1 MPVETKGA
9 DRREDGLFLPDL
21 CTPSAVLAVVLIAEL
36 VALVLALAGHPGA
49 EAFWDS
55 LARISLF
62 LLWCTLLSAALLCA
76 LRPRLSR
83 LGAGGASAAATAV
96 VVAVVAGVSVGAWWM
111 GRWWEGLPPLLA
123 SPAVEGLAGFVLTN
137 VVIAAIVTGLALR
150 YFWVADQWR
159 RNVQAE
165 ARARIDA
172 LQARIRPHFL
182 FNSMN
187 TIAALTRAEPR
198 RAEEAVEDLADL
210 FRASLADAGSTV
222 SLKEELEL
230 CRVYQR
236 IEQHRLGDRLKVA
249 WKVADLPMRARL
261 PALSLQPLMEN
272 AIYHGI
278 EPTPGGGTVIVEGR
292 YEPAAGMIHLSV
304 ENPLPRRGD
313 AGPREGNRIAL
324 ENLRQRFALA
334 WGERAGVSAAAEGD
348 RYRVS
353 LRFPAGGEAP

>member
-1 MPVETKGA
+1 MPVETKGTG
-9 DRREDGLFLPDL
+9 RREDGLFLPDL

-36 VALVLALAGHPGA
+36 VALVLALAAHPGNT
-49 EAFWDS
+49 AFWDS

-62 LLWCTLLSAALLCA
+62 LLWCALLSAALLCV
-76 LRPRLSR
+76 LRPRLAA
-83 LGAGGASAAATAV
+83 LEAGRASAAAMAV
-96 VVAVVAGVSVGAWWM
+96 VLAVVAAVSVGAWWM

-123 SPAVEGLAGFVLTN
+123 SPAVQGLSGFVLTN
-137 VVIAAIVTGLALR
+137 VIIAAIVTGLTLR

-198 RAEEAVEDLADL
+198 LAEEAVEDLADL
-210 FRASLADAGSTV
+210 FRASLADAGTML

-236 IEQHRLGDRLKVA
+236 IEQHRLGDRLSVD
-249 WKVADLPMRARL
+249 WQISELPMRARV

-272 AIYHGI
+272 AIYHGV
-278 EPTPGGGTVIVEGR
+278 EPSTGGGTVSVEGR
-292 YEPAAGMIHLSV
+292 YDPEAGTIHLTV
-304 ENPLPRRGD
+304 ENPLP
-313 AGPREGNRIAL
+313 AGRPPGQREGNRMAL

-334 WGERAGVSAAAEGD
+334 WGEQAGVSASAEGD
-348 RYRVS
+348 RYRVT
-353 LRFPAGGEAP
+353 LHFPATEEAP